1 MYARHSYFQ
10 VERIGS
16 EVIGIVEG
24 DKYPPPIWTHYRPP
38 IKNYMDV
45 LYEIETMSKILSLSK
60 IEPVKSEELFFRDM
74 AGIVD
79 WESESAFMD
88 AWNSLVNQY
97 HQKMYNIEEY
107 ESRPDANLQYAARE
121 KAFLISLGKMLNAIK
136 HEMKLRREA
145 EKARHRKLEGTKEFE
160 SFLLDII
167 KLHGI
172 NLSYFIAMGRGFTIS
187 LLHRAKE
194 SNAVRLPDEFQK
206 QFPK

>member
-1 MYARHSYFQ
+1 
-10 VERIGS
+10 
-16 EVIGIVEG
+16 
-24 DKYPPPIWTHYRPP
+24 
-38 IKNYMDV
+38 
-45 LYEIETMSKILSLSK
+45 MSKILSLSK

-206 QFPK
+206 QFPKSQFNLFTK